1 MLWEG
6 GIMARNPKQ
15 EEVIRKTD
23 GIYVVDAGPGTGK
36 THSITK
42 RYLEI
47 IKKEGITVKDV
58 LLLTFTNNAAE
69 NMKEKITNKLIEAD
83 PSINVLDANVST
95 FHSFCKQI
103 LNQGCE
109 NAPSYL
115 GMDSSLSSNFSLSEN
130 RILENNF
137 FRKLYNKFRK
147 RNPAYEA
154 EYRII
159 GGRYF
164 EILSLIRKLL
174 SKGIFP
180 KKEGWFLDGESLLK
194 GNKDRFDELITRIN
208 VPEEGSRG
216 PTQSKYLAKFKG
228 KKGGKTYHDLPEDVE
243 QGKIL
248 NPESIN
254 HAFDEDRSSWN
265 NFIHDLYYAYV
276 EHSIKENRLTF
287 DFLTMFAFLELY
299 HNGDARSRN
308 SFEYVMIDE
317 FQDTS
322 EMQFMLSL
330 LLMKTNNLC
339 VVGDWKQ
346 GIYGFRN
353 ATIRNIIDFQEK
365 IRYYKE
371 LLNKGEERISFP
383 VSSSKLEF
391 DVNFRSSQNILDFSN
406 KALYARGNSGEN
418 INAEELDSNV
428 VKLTANFDLNKASE
442 IRFYETNDKEA
453 EFILRKIQELISSDK
468 VIVEHSPEGSR
479 RKITYKDVAVIS
491 RTRTFGLH
499 LQELGM
505 KYGIPVNYDGGIE
518 LFKTRE
524 AILLLAVLRILANR
538 EDKKGWT
545 TLLDHYNYS
554 LGDKRKILFDKAYP
568 EGLMEFRNGLF
579 KYKKNVLYLVSKVF
593 NYFRINN
600 NFSNAIIRTVGSVF
614 SNNVISIENLVYFM
628 EDNIESNETYNIDI
642 NTSDN
647 AVTVQT
653 IHGSKGLEYPVVFIA
668 NCNEKQFPSNKSDK
682 DVLSFDDLL
691 GIRCTKECHS
701 KKGYTAMFDSWKT
714 DVLRSA
720 MFTEYDEER
729 RLLFVAITRA
739 KQFVYF
745 TASRKSAFFKE
756 MLRLTNNESEK
767 MEEITIS
774 PSEFSEQSEE
784 KRVSVGDYKRKP
796 LVLSAHDLMKY
807 APGESGKGME
817 HGKRVHFIAERLA
830 VGEDVE
836 DSPEKVQIKTFL
848 DGLGAKELRAEVE
861 CALPLNDALVRGIID
876 LLAIFEDRVE
886 IIDYKTDASKLNHE
900 EYKKQLSVYYY
911 AVSDFFKLPVKCR
924 IFYVSQE
931 EVTEIEPLSR
941 EELTRLVE
949 GVS

>member
-1 MLWEG
+1 MV
-6 GIMARNPKQ
+6 RNPKQ
-15 EEVIRKTD
+15 DDVIRKTD

-36 THSITK
+36 TYSITK

-47 IKKEGITVKDV
+47 IKKDGITAKDV

-83 PSINVLDANVST
+83 PSINVLDANIST

-115 GMDSSLSSNFSLSEN
+115 GIDSSLSSNFSLSEN
-130 RILENNF
+130 WILEKNF
-137 FRKLYNKFRK
+137 FRKLYNTFRK
-147 RNPAYEA
+147 RNPGYEA
-154 EYRII
+154 EYKII

-180 KKEGWFLDGESLLK
+180 KKEGWFLDGENLLK
-194 GNKDRFDELITRIN
+194 GNKNRFDELITKIN
-208 VPEEGSRG
+208 VPEEGVKG
-216 PTQSKYLAKFKG
+216 PKQSKYLAKFKG
-228 KKGGKTYHDLPEDVE
+228 KKGGKTYYDLPEDLE

-248 NPESIN
+248 NVESIN
-254 HAFDEDRSSWN
+254 QAFDEDRSSWI
-265 NFIHDLYYAYV
+265 NFIHDVYYNYV

-299 HNGDARSRN
+299 HNKDARLRN

-317 FQDTS
+317 FQDTN

-353 ATIRNIIDFQEK
+353 ATIGNIIEFQDK

-371 LLNKGEERISFP
+371 LLNEDEERINFD
-383 VSSSKLEF
+383 VESSKQEF
-391 DVNFRSSQNILDFSN
+391 DINFRSSQNILDFSN
-406 KALYARGNSGEN
+406 KALYAKGVSDEN
-418 INAEELDSNV
+418 INTEELDSNI
-428 VKLTANFDLNKASE
+428 VKLNANFDLNQVSE
-442 IRFYETNDKEA
+442 IKFHETREKDKEA
-453 EFILRKIQELISSDK
+453 EFILQKIQDLISSDK
-468 VIVEHSPEGSR
+468 VIREHSPEGSQ

-499 LQELGM
+499 LQELGI
-505 KYGIPVNYDGGIE
+505 KYGIPVNYEGGIE
-518 LFKTRE
+518 LFKTKE

-538 EDKKGWT
+538 EDKKGWI

-554 LGDKRKILFDKAYP
+554 LGAKRKILFNKAYP
-568 EGLMEFRNGLF
+568 EGLLAFRNGLF
-579 KYKKNVLYLVSKVF
+579 KYKKNVLYLISNVF
-593 NYFRINN
+593 TYFRINN
-600 NFSNAIIRTVGSVF
+600 KFSNAIIQNIGSVF
-614 SNNVISIENLVYFM
+614 SNNVISIENLIYFM
-628 EDNIESNETYNIDI
+628 EDNIEFNETYNIDI

-668 NCNEKQFPSNKSDK
+668 NCNEKQFPSNKSDT
-682 DVLSFDDLL
+682 DILSFDDLL
-691 GIRCTKECHS
+691 GVRCTKEYHS
-701 KKGYTAMFDSWKT
+701 KKGYTAIFDSWKT
-714 DVLRSA
+714 DVLKSA

-745 TASRKSAFFKE
+745 TASRKSTFFKE

-767 MEEITIS
+767 IEEITIS

-784 KRVSVGDYKRKP
+784 KPVYIGDYQRKP

-807 APGESGKGME
+807 APGERGKGIE
-817 HGKRVHFIAERLA
+817 HGKKIHFIAEKLA
-830 VGEDVE
+830 AGEDVE
-836 DSPEKVQIKTFL
+836 DSSPEKEQIKAFL
-848 DGLGAKELRAEVE
+848 DGLGAKELKAEIE
-861 CALPLNDALVRGIID
+861 CALPVNNALVRGIID

-911 AVSDFFKLPVKCR
+911 AVYDFFKLPVKCK
-924 IFYVSQE
+924 IFYVSQK
-931 EVTEIEPLSR
+931 EVTEIEPILR